1 MAYEIERKFLV
12 DTEKFDTLEG
22 GRVSVQG
29 YISQFTNFSQVRV
42 SKDMTRHKGYINIKG
57 YRKNS
62 KRLEVQSSISEDEA
76 NALLCEIDEKNK
88 IYKKRITKQF
98 AGNEWSI
105 DVYDKLNL
113 GLVIAEIELPVPDY
127 KFIKPEWAL
136 IEVTNDDSFYNVN
149 LTYAP
154 YKTWSIN
161 NLSTVKVERIGSES
175 TKADVPR
182 ICDGGNTFAFDKVFS
197 KNEQVRLIPK
207 NKNAIEYF
215 GDKIIIGHVSKKSS
229 ANKLL
234 INYGDIEWKDK
245 VCFINMDI
253 INRRHLNFTI
263 DSLENKLN
271 ETDFISVNATGNN
284 EIIHG
289 TKVGQLTSYS
299 INPLKPRILDDDE

>member
-57 YRKNS
+57 YRKDS

-76 NALLCEIDEKNK
+76 NALLREIDEKNK

-98 AGNEWSI
+98 TGNEWSI
-105 DVYDKLNL
+105 DVYDKLNS

-127 KFIKPEWAL
+127 KFIKPDWAL

-161 NLSTVKVERIGSES
+161 NLSTVK
-175 TKADVPR
+175 ADMPR
-182 ICDGGNTFAFDKVFS
+182 IYDGGNTFAFDKVFS

-245 VCFINMDI
+245 VCFINMNI
-253 INRRHLNFTI
+253 INSHQLDFTV